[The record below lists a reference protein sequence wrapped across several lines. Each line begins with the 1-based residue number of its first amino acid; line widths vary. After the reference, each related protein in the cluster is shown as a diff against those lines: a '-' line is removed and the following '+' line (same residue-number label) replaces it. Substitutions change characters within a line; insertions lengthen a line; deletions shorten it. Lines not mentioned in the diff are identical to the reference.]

1 MVERDERNREQVRL
15 SPEKGEL
22 LLLRLDFSLLRDVAM
37 FSLVSI
43 AVFNNMV
50 RFSTVE
56 TEIIFD
62 SIFSFCLG

>member
-1 MVERDERNREQVRL
+1 MVECDERNYEQVRL
-15 SPEKGEL
+15 LPEKGEL
-22 LLLRLDFSLLRDVAM
+22 LLLWLDFSLLRDVAM

-43 AVFNNMV
+43 AVFDNVV

-62 SIFSFCLG
+62 LIISFCLG

>member
-1 MVERDERNREQVRL
+1 MVECDERNYEQVRL
-15 SPEKGEL
+15 LPEKGEL
-22 LLLRLDFSLLRDVAM
+22 LLLWLDFSLLRDVAM

-43 AVFNNMV
+43 AVFDNVV

>member
-1 MVERDERNREQVRL
+1 MVECDERNCEQVHL

-22 LLLRLDFSLLRDVAM
+22 LLLRLDFSLLRDVTM
-37 FSLVSI
+37 FSLASV
-43 AVFNNMV
+43 AVFDDVV

>member
-43 AVFNNMV
+43 AVFDNMV